1 MNQACPCAPLDIACR
16 KERCFCKGPNDLL
29 CRPPQNQA
37 CSDKFGEG
45 LVCRASGIG
54 RCTGDEQCS
63 GLKKCRRNDFMQ
75 GTQAPNNYCS
85 LPKICR
91 VRYARELSHLMEK
104 YYEKTRH
111 YTPKTAPGKLFT
123 DICNFCKYLQ
133 CKDSEKQVGKCIV
146 PKPLRQNKKF
156 NYVWQNG
163 IHCRNNVY
171 LCAMITQHVRGTK
184 L

>member
-1 MNQACPCAPLDIACR
+1 MNLITVLLSTTVTSCWNRCPSEMSLDVACR
-16 KERCFCKGPNDLL
+16 KERCFCKGPNDLF
-29 CRPPQNQA
+29 CKATKNQA

-54 RCTGDEQCS
+54 RCSGDEECS

-75 GTQAPNNYCS
+75 VNQAPNNYCS

-111 YTPKTAPGKLFT
+111 YTPKTAPGKLSAAVKQA
-123 DICNFCKYLQ
+123 ILQ
-133 CKDSEKQVGKCIV
+133 CKSFFT
-146 PKPLRQNKKF
+146 L
-156 NYVWQNG
+156 
-163 IHCRNNVY
+163 
-171 LCAMITQHVRGTK
+171 LTK
-184 L
+184 Y